1 MGICQNDIRSTEEYR
16 IMNKKGIKI
25 VTIGGGSSYTP
36 ELMQGFIKRY
46 ETLPVRE
53 IWLVDIPEGEEKLN
67 IVGALAQ
74 RMWDASPYDVKVH
87 LTLDRRE
94 ALKDADFVT
103 TQFRVGLLNARI
115 KDERIPLSY
124 GQIGQETNGAGGIF
138 KALRTIPVIL
148 DIVKDMKE
156 LCPNAW
162 LINFTNPSGMIT
174 ESVIRRAGFEKCIG
188 LCNGPITV
196 MKEEP
201 EMLGGKQED
210 YTWRFAGLNH
220 FHYHRVW
227 DRNGNE
233 VTAEVL
239 KKMAEDDKTN
249 MANVHDEGYIADQL
263 NAMNC
268 IPFSYHRYY
277 YMYEDMLGHQL
288 KDYEHHATRA
298 ESVRQVEEELF
309 ELYKDP
315 ALHEMPELLKK
326 RGGAYYSDAACE
338 TIQNIYNS
346 TGNLMVVNTMNK
358 GSVSC
363 LPYDSIVEISS
374 LITANGASPLA
385 WGEFEPS
392 ERGWLQ
398 VMKAMEECVIDAA
411 VTGDYGS
418 LMKAFAINPL
428 IRHGRPAKA
437 MMDEMLVANEKY
449 LPQFSE
455 KIRELKEQGTVI
467 HDVKVRQMCEQGL

>member
-1 MGICQNDIRSTEEYR
+1 MFMIHRGET
-16 IMNKKGIKI
+16 IMPEKKGLKI

-36 ELMQGFIKRY
+36 ELMQGFISRY
-46 ETLPVRE
+46 ENLPVRE
-53 IWLVDIPEGEEKLN
+53 IWLVDVPEGEEKLK

-148 DIVKDMKE
+148 DIVRDMKE
-156 LCPNAW
+156 LCPDAW

-174 ESVIRRAGFEKCIG
+174 EAVIRRGNFEKCIG

-201 EMLGGKQED
+201 LMLGGKQSD
-210 YTWRFAGLNH
+210 YSWRFAGLNH

-227 DRNGNE
+227 DRNGKE
-233 VTAEVL
+233 VTAQIL
-239 KKMAEDDKTN
+239 AKMAVNDTTN
-249 MANVHDEGYIADQL
+249 MANVHDEEYLHDQL
-263 NAMNC
+263 SAMNC

-277 YMYEDMLGHQL
+277 YMYEEMLERQL
-288 KDYEHHATRA
+288 ADYRSHTTRA
-298 ESVRQVEEELF
+298 ESVRAVEEQLF

-315 ALHEMPELLKK
+315 ELHEMPELLKK
-326 RGGAYYSDAACE
+326 RGGAWYSDAACE
-338 TIQNIYNS
+338 TISNIYND
-346 TGNLMVVNTMNK
+346 TGRLMVVNTVNN
-358 GSVSC
+358 GAIEC
-363 LPYDSIVEISS
+363 LDRQSIVEVSS
-374 LITANGASPLA
+374 LIHANGAVPLVY
-385 WGEFEPS
+385 GEFDAS

-398 VMKAMEECVIDAA
+398 VMKAMEECVIEAA
-411 VTGDYGS
+411 VSGDYGK
-418 LMKAFAINPL
+418 LLKAFQINPL
-428 IRHGRPAKA
+428 IRHGAKA
-437 MMDEMLVANEKY
+437 KQMMDEMLIANEKY
-449 LPQFSE
+449 LPQF
-455 KIRELKEQGTVI
+455 KDTIAKLRKAGTVI
-467 HDVKVRQMCEQGL
+467 HDEKVRELCEKGL

>member
-1 MGICQNDIRSTEEYR
+1 MTSGIQESI
-16 IMNKKGIKI
+16 IMKKKGLKI

-53 IWLVDIPEGEEKLN
+53 IWLVDVEEGEEKLN
-67 IVGALAQ
+67 IVGSLAQ
-74 RMWDASPYDVKVH
+74 RMWDASPYDVKIH
-87 LTLDRRE
+87 LTLNRRE
-94 ALKDADFVT
+94 ALKGADFVT

-138 KALRTIPVIL
+138 KALRTIPVIM
-148 DIVKDMKE
+148 DIVKDMRE
-156 LCPNAW
+156 LCPDAW

-174 ESVIRRAGFEKCIG
+174 EAVIRKAGFEKCIG

-220 FHYHRVW
+220 FHYHRIW
-227 DRNGNE
+227 EKNSNE
-233 VTAEVL
+233 VTSDIL
-239 KKMAEDDKTN
+239 RKISEDDRTN
-249 MANVHDEGYIADQL
+249 MANVHNETYISDHL
-263 NAMNC
+263 EAMNC

-277 YMYEDMLGHQL
+277 FLYEDMLAKQL
-288 KDYEHHATRA
+288 DDYRNHATRA
-298 ESVRQVEEELF
+298 ESVREVEEELF

-338 TIQNIYNS
+338 TIYNIYNN
-346 TGNLMVVNTMNK
+346 TGNLMVVNTANK
-358 GSVSC
+358 GAVSC

-374 LITANGASPLA
+374 MVTASGASPLV
-385 WGEFEPS
+385 WGDFEPS

-398 VMKAMEECVIDAA
+398 VMKAMEECVIEAA
-411 VTGDYGS
+411 CSGDYGM
-418 LMKAFAINPL
+418 LVKAFQINPL
-428 IRHGRPAKA
+428 IRHGHKAKD
-437 MMDEMLVANEKY
+437 MLDEMLVANEKY
-449 LPQFSE
+449 LPQFRE
-455 KIRELKEQGTVI
+455 KIQELKDVGTVI
-467 HDVKVRQMCEQGL
+467 HDEKVRALCEAGL

>member
-1 MGICQNDIRSTEEYR
+1 MEKQGL
-16 IMNKKGIKI
+16 KI

-53 IWLVDIPEGEEKLN
+53 IWLVDIKEGEEKLN

-74 RMWDASPYDVKVH
+74 RMWDASPYEVKVH
-87 LTLDRRE
+87 LTLNRRE

-124 GQIGQETNGAGGIF
+124 DQIGQETNGAGGIF
-138 KALRTIPVIL
+138 KALRTIPVIQ
-148 DIVKDMKE
+148 DIVRDMKE
-156 LCPNAW
+156 LCPGAW

-174 ESVIRRAGFEKCIG
+174 ESVIRNAGFEKCVG

-233 VTAEVL
+233 VTSEIL
-239 KKMAEDDKTN
+239 RLMSEDDKTN
-249 MANVHDEGYIADQL
+249 MANVHDETYLSDQL
-263 NAMNC
+263 EAMNC

-277 YMYEDMLGHQL
+277 YLYEEMLAHQ
-288 KDYEHHATRA
+288 KEDYRNGTTRA
-298 ESVRQVEEELF
+298 ENVKKVEDELF

-315 ALHEMPELLKK
+315 SLHEMPELLKK

-338 TIQNIYNS
+338 TIHNIYNN
-346 TGNLMVVNTMNK
+346 TGNLMVVNTRNR
-358 GSVSC
+358 GAVSC
-363 LPYDSIVEISS
+363 LPYDSIVEVSS
-374 LITANGASPLA
+374 LINADGPSPLV
-385 WGEFEPS
+385 WGDFEPS

-398 VMKAMEECVIDAA
+398 IMKAMEECVINAA
-411 VTGDYGS
+411 LTGDYGM
-418 LMKAFAINPL
+418 LVKAFQINPL
-428 IRHGRPAKA
+428 IRHGHQAKA
-437 MMDEMLVANEKY
+437 LLDEMLVANEKY
-449 LPQFSE
+449 LPQFRE
-455 KIRELKEQGTVI
+455 KIIELKEKGIII
-467 HDVKVRQMCEQGL
+467 HDEKVRELCEQGL